1 MTIKEVS
8 FALENWLEGADIEW
22 HLSFEPDLD
31 NQQDAT
37 FYQGLGAIATVSYK
51 QIAVKIYS
59 DGDLRATYKEQTLRT
74 TTDFFDAG
82 ITNDQDLRNACEQ
95 NEIEYDMNNWFDLY
109 SYGEHLDCVQH
120 TIGEAIMSAS
130 AYVRDESMQIETLEN
145 LTIS

>member
-31 NQQDAT
+31 NQQDAM

-59 DGDLRATYKEQTLRT
+59 DGDLRAIYKDQILRS

-82 ITNDQDLRNACEQ
+82 ITNDLDLRNATEL
-95 NEIEYDMNNWFDLY
+95 EYDMNNWFDLY
-109 SYGEHLDCVQH
+109 AYGEHLDCVEH
-120 TIGEAIMSAS
+120 TIGEAIMVAS
-130 AYVRDESMQIETLEN
+130 AYVREESMNIETLEN